1 MRKASAITFVIL
13 ALSSA
18 ALPAPGSAAVAASE
32 AQAAFA
38 LSPSAYDPYAAGN
51 VWTYRTTMVTVFSVG
66 EGQTSKSGAVTT
78 RGTMTTEIV
87 SEQERRPNGDATY
100 ETRSTDRSRDDIPGS
115 KEDVLVSESTDLV
128 TKQGSYT
135 LSTKASEQHGG
146 ASHKYD
152 QPLFNYPSDIAVGS
166 KWRIG
171 TIWEDK
177 LNYTDFAQV
186 VGTETVDTPAGTF
199 DDCLKVVITHNNMGG
214 SMSGPSGGDVEIGS
228 GQGVLTLWLAKGVG
242 LVKADEISQLKFD
255 DTAHGNVPV
264 LLTSR
269 SMKVLQPGYKVN

>member
-1 MRKASAITFVIL
+1 MRKASAIIFIIL
-13 ALSSA
+13 ALS
-18 ALPAPGSAAVAASE
+18 L

-38 LSPSAYDPYAAGN
+38 LRPSAYDPYAAGN
-51 VWTYRTTMVTVFSVG
+51 VWAYRTTMVTVFSVG
-66 EGQTSKSGAVTT
+66 EGESSKSGAVTT

-87 SEQERRPNGDATY
+87 SEQDRRPNGDVTY
-100 ETRSTDRSRDDIPGS
+100 DTRSTDRSRDDLPGA
-115 KEDVLVSESTDLV
+115 KEDVMVSESTDLV

-135 LSTKASEQHGG
+135 LSTTAPEQHGSV
-146 ASHKYD
+146 SHTYD
-152 QPLFNYPSDIAVGS
+152 QPLFNYPADIAVGS

-171 TIWEDK
+171 TIWDDK

-186 VGTETVDTPAGTF
+186 VGAETVDTPAGTF

-214 SMSGPSGGDVEIGS
+214 SMPGPSGDDVQIGS

-242 LVKADEISQLKFD
+242 LVKEDEISQLKFD
-255 DTAHGNVPV
+255 DTVHGNVPV

-269 SMKVLQPGYKVN
+269 STKVLLPGYKVN